1 MRIVHLTKKYPDAFG
16 GDAVI
21 VSNLEK
27 EQTKLGH
34 AIFIITP
41 NCPEIRAKEN
51 VFKFGLRDKA
61 PNLDRLTVRRFLSL
75 FILFFS
81 SFKYLGR
88 LKPDVIHTH
97 SADLGF
103 FIAISAKI
111 YRIPVVNTCHGVSF
125 PDKQY
130 RFIKRFAE
138 RFFLKHAG
146 FKRIIVVEKNI
157 LIFFDDAGIKNGVY
171 IPNGVDIGRFAK
183 EKAVIKLKADKKVR
197 FLFVGRLEEQKGC
210 RDLIQATRIL
220 KAKTRDF
227 VIIIV
232 GDGSQRA
239 ILENLTEENNL
250 GHYVT
255 FLGSVEDKKLR
266 ELYCASDVFILP
278 SIWEG
283 LPVTLLEAWAA
294 ELPVIV
300 TNVGAIRDICV
311 DEMNG
316 LIVSPKD
323 PESIADAMLRLIGD
337 EELRR
342 KLAKNGAELV
352 RREFSLERVV
362 MSTLELYEEV
372 II

>member
-1 MRIVHLTKKYPDAFG
+1 MKILHLTKKYPDAFG

-21 VSNLEK
+21 VSNLER

-34 AIFIITP
+34 AISILTP
-41 NCPEIRAKEN
+41 NCPEIREKEN

-81 SFKYLGR
+81 GFKYLGR

-103 FIAISAKI
+103 FIAISAKL

-130 RFIKRFAE
+130 SFIKRFAE

-146 FKRIIVVEKNI
+146 FKRIIVVEKSI
-157 LIFFDDAGIKNGVY
+157 LMFFDDAGIKNGVY

-183 EKAVIKLKADKKVR
+183 EKAVLKADKKVR

-210 RDLIQATRIL
+210 RYLIQAARIL

-227 VIIIV
+227 VILIV

-239 ILENLTEENNL
+239 ILDNLTEENNL
-250 GHYVT
+250 GSYVT
-255 FLGSVEDKKLR
+255 FLGRVEDEKLR
-266 ELYCASDVFILP
+266 ELYCTSDVFILP

-283 LPVTLLEAWAA
+283 LPVTLLEAWSAK
-294 ELPVIV
+294 LPVIV

-311 DEMNG
+311 DERNG
-316 LIVSPKD
+316 LVVRPKD
-323 PESIADAMLRLIGD
+323 PESVADAMLRLIED

-352 RREFSLERVV
+352 KREFSLETVV
-362 MSTLELYEEV
+362 MSTLDLYEEV

>member
-1 MRIVHLTKKYPDAFG
+1 MRILHLTKKYPDAFG

-21 VSNLEK
+21 VSNLER

-34 AIFIITP
+34 EIFILTP
-41 NCPEIRAKEN
+41 NCPEIREQEN

-81 SFKYLGR
+81 GFKYFGS

-103 FIAISAKI
+103 FIAISAKL

-130 RFIKRFAE
+130 SFIKRFAE

-157 LIFFDDAGIKNGVY
+157 LKFFDDAGIKNGVY
-171 IPNGVDIGRFAK
+171 IPNGVDIGQFDK
-183 EKAVIKLKADKKVR
+183 EEAVLKADKKIR

-210 RDLIQATRIL
+210 GYLIQATRIL
-220 KAKTRDF
+220 IAETENF
-227 VIIIV
+227 VIKIV

-250 GHYVT
+250 GSYMT
-255 FLGSVEDKKLR
+255 FLGGVEDEKLR
-266 ELYCASDVFILP
+266 ELYRTSDVFILP

-283 LPVTLLEAWAA
+283 LPVTLLEAWSA

-311 DEMNG
+311 DEGNG
-316 LIVSPKD
+316 LIVRPKD
-323 PESIADAMLRLIGD
+323 PESIAEAMLRMIED
-337 EELRR
+337 EELRL
-342 KLAKNGAELV
+342 KLAKNGVELV
-352 RREFSLERVV
+352 RREFSLESVV
-362 MSTLELYEEV
+362 MSTLDLYEDV

>member
-1 MRIVHLTKKYPDAFG
+1 MRILHLTKKYPDAFG

-21 VSNLEK
+21 VSNLER

-34 AIFIITP
+34 KIFIITP
-41 NCPEIRAKEN
+41 NCPEIREKEN

-81 SFKYLGR
+81 GFKYLGR

-103 FIAISAKI
+103 FIAISAKL

-130 RFIKRFAE
+130 SFIKRFAE
-138 RFFLKHAG
+138 RFFLKYAG
-146 FKRIIVVEKNI
+146 FKRIIVVDRNI
-157 LIFFDDAGIKNGVY
+157 LEFFEDARINNGVY

-183 EKAVIKLKADKKVR
+183 EKAVLKADKKVR

-210 RDLIQATRIL
+210 KYLIHATRIL
-220 KAKTRDF
+220 KGKTQDF

-239 ILENLTEENNL
+239 ILDNLTEENNL
-250 GHYVT
+250 GNHVT
-255 FLGSVEDKKLR
+255 FLGSVEDEKLR
-266 ELYCASDVFILP
+266 DLYCTSDVFILP

-294 ELPVIV
+294 KLPVIV

-311 DEMNG
+311 DERNG
-316 LIVSPKD
+316 LIVRPKD
-323 PESIADAMLRLIGD
+323 PASIADAMLRLIED
-337 EELRR
+337 EELRM

-362 MSTLELYEEV
+362 MSTLDLYEEV

>member
-1 MRIVHLTKKYPDAFG
+1 MRILHLTKKYPDAFG
-16 GDAVI
+16 GDAAI
-21 VSNLEK
+21 VSNLER

-34 AIFIITP
+34 KIFILTP
-41 NCPEIRAKEN
+41 NCPEIREKEN
-51 VFKFGLRDKA
+51 VFKFGPRDKA
-61 PNLDRLTVRRFLSL
+61 PNLDRLTLRRILSL

-81 SFKYLGR
+81 GFKYLGS

-103 FIAISAKI
+103 FIAISAKL
-111 YRIPVVNTCHGVSF
+111 YHIPVVNTCHGVSF

-130 RFIKRFAE
+130 SFIKRFAE

-157 LIFFDDAGIKNGVY
+157 LNFFDDAGIKNGVY
-171 IPNGVDIGRFAK
+171 IPNGVAIGRFAK
-183 EKAVIKLKADKKVR
+183 EKAEIKADMKVR

-210 RDLIQATRIL
+210 RYLLQATKIL
-220 KAKTRDF
+220 IEKAQNF

-239 ILENLTEENNL
+239 ILDKLTEENNL
-250 GHYVT
+250 GSYVT
-255 FLGSVEDKKLR
+255 FVGSVDDERLR
-266 ELYCASDVFILP
+266 ELYCTSDVFILP
-278 SIWEG
+278 SVWEG
-283 LPVTLLEAWAA
+283 LPVTLLEAWSAK
-294 ELPVIV
+294 LPVIV

-311 DEMNG
+311 DEGNG
-316 LIVSPKD
+316 LIVRPKD
-323 PESIADAMLRLIGD
+323 PVGIADAMLRLIGD
-337 EELRR
+337 AELRMR
-342 KLAKNGAELV
+342 LAKNGAELV

>member
-21 VSNLEK
+21 VSNLEE

-34 AIFIITP
+34 KIFIITP

-75 FILFFS
+75 FILLFS
-81 SFKYLGR
+81 GFKFLGS
-88 LKPDVIHTH
+88 LKPDLIHTH

-103 FIAISAKI
+103 FIAISAKL

-130 RFIKRFAE
+130 SFIKRFAE

-146 FKRIIVVEKNI
+146 FKRIIVVEKDI
-157 LIFFDDAGIKNGVY
+157 LNVFDDAGIKNGVY
-171 IPNGVDIGRFAK
+171 IPNGVDIEHFNR
-183 EKAVIKLKADKKVR
+183 EKTVIKADKKVR

-210 RDLIQATRIL
+210 KYLIHATRIL

-239 ILENLTEENNL
+239 ILDKLTEENNL
-250 GHYVT
+250 GRYVT
-255 FLGSVEDKKLR
+255 FLGGVADKKLR
-266 ELYCASDVFILP
+266 EMYCTSDVFILP

-283 LPVTLLEAWAA
+283 LPVTLLEAWSAK
-294 ELPVIV
+294 LPVIV

-316 LIVSPKD
+316 LVVRPKD
-323 PESIADAMLRLIGD
+323 PESIADAMLRLIED

-352 RREFSLERVV
+352 RREFSLETVV